1 MFSKQNRDKLQKII
15 KKYNFCQQS
24 PYSESFYTEGK
35 ITWGSK
41 PEGSLRLS
49 DHWNFESEGK
59 THCKLD
65 NTSEYLQK
73 WLVCEYHNGTYHI
86 VEEVFTAEEEAREA
100 RLNERH
106 RKLVDAYFQ
115 ARKDGK
121 EGTKEFKKLQAR
133 MFKPCTYSIEL

>member
-24 PYSESFYTEGK
+24 PYSESFYT
-35 ITWGSK
+35 
-41 PEGSLRLS
+41 
-49 DHWNFESEGK
+49 EGK

-100 RLNERH
+100 RLSERH
-106 RKLVDAYFQ
+106 RNLVDAYFQ
-115 ARKDGK
+115 AK
-121 EGTKEFKKLQAR
+121 EGTKKFKKLQSR
-133 MFKPCTYSIEL
+133 MFKPCKYSIEL

>member
-1 MFSKQNRDKLQKII
+1 MFSKQNRDKLQKIL
-15 KKYNFCQQS
+15 KKYHFCQQS
-24 PYSESFYTEGK
+24 PYSESFYTEGE

-49 DHWNFESEGK
+49 DHWNFESEGE

-65 NTSEYLQK
+65 STREYLQK

-100 RLNERH
+100 RLRAK
-106 RKLVDAYFQ
+106 RKNLVNAYVQ

-121 EGTKEFKKLQAR
+121 EGTKEFKKLQDR
-133 MFKPCTYSIEL
+133 MYKPSTYSIEL